1 MDRYGLKNLS
11 IEDLAT
17 IKRVASDING
27 NGLIK
32 SWMALSFAN
41 ASEQGNSRLFKC
53 FNWAKLV
60 NN

>member
-32 SWMALSFAN
+32 S
-41 ASEQGNSRLFKC
+41 
-53 FNWAKLV
+53 
-60 NN
+60 